1 MQGEI
6 GRAGPIGRS
15 EQVRERAGTVDRL
28 TPVKAA
34 AQRVIVPFL
43 VILSMMFI
51 LLGKADIL
59 LFDRIRVALGDTAAP
74 ALQMIEQPLATLSSG
89 VHRVEGMFSVY
100 SDNARLRVE
109 NARLLQWQE
118 VARRLEAENAELRRL
133 TNFKPESA
141 ARLVSAQ
148 VIANSG
154 GAFARN
160 VLVNVGDRDGVA
172 RGQAAT
178 TGEGLV
184 GRVSEVGD
192 RAARVLLLTDLNS
205 HIPVMLEASR
215 DRAVMA
221 GDNSDQPRL
230 LYLPADVAAKVGD
243 RIVTAGSGGVF
254 PPGLPVGVVAAVEG
268 GIVRIE
274 PFANLAKLEY
284 IEIVDFG
291 LGGMLP
297 QNAIP
302 LPKPLKGARVAD
314 PDALH

>member
-1 MQGEI
+1 M
-6 GRAGPIGRS
+6 
-15 EQVRERAGTVDRL
+15 RERVGTVDRL
-28 TPVKAA
+28 TPVRAA
-34 AQRVIVPFL
+34 AQRVVVPL
-43 VILSMMFI
+43 LIILSMTFI
-51 LLGKADIL
+51 LLGKADVL
-59 LFDRIRVALGDTAAP
+59 LFDRVRVTLADASAP
-74 ALQMIEQPLATLSSG
+74 VLEVIERPVSTVASG
-89 VHRVEGMFSVY
+89 VRHVEGMLDVY
-100 SDNARLRVE
+100 GENERLRLE

-118 VARRLEAENAELRRL
+118 VARRLEAENTELRRL
-133 TNFKPESA
+133 TKLKPEA
-141 ARLVSAQ
+141 AAHLITAQ

-160 VLVNVGDRDGVA
+160 VLVNVGNSDGVA

-205 HIPVMLEASR
+205 HIPVMFESSR
-215 DRAVMA
+215 ERAVMA

-230 LYLPADVAAKVGD
+230 LYLPANVVAKVGD

-254 PPGLPVGVVAAVEG
+254 PPGLPVGVVASVEG
-268 GIVRIE
+268 AIVRIE
-274 PFANLAKLEY
+274 PYAELARLDY
-284 IEIVDFG
+284 VQVVDFG

-302 LPKPLKGARVAD
+302 LPKPSRSARVAD
-314 PDALH
+314 PDALR

>member
-1 MQGEI
+1 M
-6 GRAGPIGRS
+6 
-15 EQVRERAGTVDRL
+15 RERAGTVDRL
-28 TPVKAA
+28 TPVRAA
-34 AQRVIVPFL
+34 AQRVVVPFL

-59 LFDRIRVALGDTAAP
+59 LFDRIRVAIGDAVAP
-74 ALQMIEQPLATLSSG
+74 VLQVIEQPVTSVASG
-89 VHRVEGMFSVY
+89 MHKVEGMFSVY
-100 SDNARLRVE
+100 GDNERLREE

-118 VARRLEAENAELRRL
+118 VARRLEAENAELRAL
-133 TNFKPESA
+133 TKFKPESA
-141 ARLVSAQ
+141 SHLISAQ

-160 VLVNVGDRDGVA
+160 VLVNVGERDGVA
-172 RGQAAT
+172 RGQAAA

-230 LYLPADVAAKVGD
+230 LYLPANVAAKVGD

-274 PFANLAKLEY
+274 PYADLAKLEY
-284 IEIVDFG
+284 VQVVDFG
-291 LGGMLP
+291 IGGMLP

-302 LPKPLKGARVAD
+302 LPKPMKGARVAD